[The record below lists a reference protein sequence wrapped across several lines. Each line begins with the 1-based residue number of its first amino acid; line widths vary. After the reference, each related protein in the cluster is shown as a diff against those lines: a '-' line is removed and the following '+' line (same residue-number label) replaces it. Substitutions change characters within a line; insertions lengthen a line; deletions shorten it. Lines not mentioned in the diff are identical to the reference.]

1 MNSKLRLGIKPV
13 YLLLV
18 LAFVAY
24 LVLALRVDIPDWD
37 ALCYIMN
44 AKTLLGKEAYFEWH
58 RPILWPFLIAIFGG
72 SELAAKLLGVFLAT
86 FTVYAIYL
94 LSKEM
99 FDEWTGIYSSAIF
112 MVIPLIQYWAYRMYT
127 SIPMI
132 GLSAMAFYFL
142 VRYTK
147 QKKDR
152 GKEVDLYLFFLF
164 SALAYLMRYV
174 GLMTLFV
181 GLFYLVLIKKINK
194 KNVKY
199 ILYGLVIFSLILSP
213 WLYFNYVNTGDPL
226 YSPKIAKAQ
235 MDRVAPTQLDFYFRK
250 WGVTFTYPLTVLVV
264 IGLLFFYFRDLKV
277 KDSIVIKNKEY
288 LLALL
293 IFFSYFLYFQAF
305 LNLKLTRYLIPCM
318 LGWSILSGKGLK
330 DLVSLF
336 KGKEA
341 YLRYGSI
348 VVLLLIF
355 VGGTYLNMGSIMHC
369 GSDVDELSSFL
380 NSLDGNGA
388 STLWPYMNYYS
399 DMRVKWIPHTYGEL
413 ENDTKTLGVRYVIVT
428 EHPIEPTWA
437 TTHFFDSN
445 GNWTLLK
452 TFDICLGRIGIYE
465 YKGNVSGDIVEIEDP
480 LSGKNFVPLRF
491 FP

>member
-1 MNSKLRLGIKPV
+1 MNSKLKTRIKPIH
-13 YLLLV
+13 LLLV

-86 FTVYAIYL
+86 FTVYAVYL

-147 QKKDR
+147 QKKDQ

-181 GLFYLVLIKKINK
+181 GLFYLALVKKINK

-199 ILYGLVIFSLILSP
+199 ILYGLVIFSFVLSP

-235 MDRVAPTQLDFYFRK
+235 MDRIPPTYLDFYLK
-250 WGVTFTYPLTVLVV
+250 NWSTTFTYPLTVLVIFGV
-264 IGLLFFYFRDLKV
+264 LFFYFRDLKV
-277 KDSIVIKNKEY
+277 KEVITIKSREY

-305 LNLKLTRYLIPCM
+305 LNLKLTRYIIPCM
-318 LGWSILSGKGLK
+318 LGWSILSGKGLRDIVFWFRRK
-330 DLVSLF
+330 FSIEYIALAILILV
-336 KGKEA
+336 
-341 YLRYGSI
+341 
-348 VVLLLIF
+348 F
-355 VGGTYLNMGSIMHC
+355 VGGMYTSTRGMTNCVG
-369 GSDVDELSSFL
+369 VRELGMYL
-380 NSLDGNGA
+380 NSLEGNA
-388 STLWPYMNYYS
+388 VSPLWPYMNYYS
-399 DMRVKWIPHTYGEL
+399 NMKVKWVPGTYQIL
-413 ENDTKTLGVRYVIVT
+413 ENETKSLGVRYAIVT
-428 EHPIEPTWA
+428 NYSIEPQWA
-437 TTHFFDSN
+437 TSYFFDN
-445 GNWTLLK
+445 NENWTLLR
-452 TFDICLGRIGIYE
+452 TFDTCLGRIGVYG
-465 YKGNVSGDIVEIEDP
+465 YRGNVSGDVVSVDDY
-480 LSGKNFVPLRF
+480 LSSRNFIPLRF